1 MKRYDPERL
10 ELSTRDRVTRAI
22 IQEVKEERGSP
33 LGGVYMDLTY
43 HEPGFIKKM
52 TPGLMRHMLI

>member
-22 IQEVKEERGSP
+22 IQEVKE
-33 LGGVYMDLTY
+33 GVA
-43 HEPGFIKKM
+43 H
-52 TPGLMRHMLI
+52 